1 MSYTLYLYIII
12 EGWCEALAVGSR
24 TADYSEKNSKTQLE
38 ERVHHFNILH
48 YTGKIKFHCH
58 FFFKKKICFSSLQ
71 VLLDIVCTF
80 LNHASSI
87 PLQARVIRLNDQPI
101 GYIPPIKALR
111 VVLRSEALAGRSC
124 IDFKK
129 TKLKKEEKGRGRG
142 SGRSPFCLRWQNHPS
157 HLPDSAHP
165 NPNPC
170 ISPFLFAP
178 DSSHIQSTS

>member
-1 MSYTLYLYIII
+1 LYIII

-24 TADYSEKNSKTQLE
+24 TADYSEKIAKRNWKKEFTILIFYIILE
-38 ERVHHFNILH
+38 KSSFTVI
-48 YTGKIKFHCH
+48 

-87 PLQARVIRLNDQPI
+87 PLQARVIRLNDRPI